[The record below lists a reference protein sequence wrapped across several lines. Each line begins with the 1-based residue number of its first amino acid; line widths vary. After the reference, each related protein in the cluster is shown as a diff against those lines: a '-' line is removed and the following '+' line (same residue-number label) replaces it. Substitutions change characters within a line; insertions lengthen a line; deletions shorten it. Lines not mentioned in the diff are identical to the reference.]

1 MTDDY
6 VDYNAIALHQGVEPM
21 GRFNKWVA
29 SKSLYRSIS
38 QACLAISLG
47 NTQRHIG
54 NIEQGHREQ

>member
-21 GRFNKWVA
+21 GSFN

-38 QACLAISLG
+38 QACPALNRG

-54 NIEQGHREQ
+54 NIEQGQR